1 MADSEILAGDDFII
15 KVSRPQLTQP
25 PTPPDPIS
33 AWLEPGWESVD
44 GKVRVKDS
52 IIEQDAE
59 EQETELHFDD
69 DVQRLELLFNWQEKR
84 DDWVSTEKPARAAF
98 KIFERLYELYG
109 QIQRESERL
118 ELVLGDGILVWRRPE
133 GGIKHPV
140 LLQRLQL
147 EFDPEIPEFTIS
159 ESEYAVEIYTALFS
173 AMSDVDGRKLGE
185 CQSELRSGT
194 HHPLDTEMTSAF
206 LRSLVQRLSAHGE
219 FIEREQMH
227 RETDHPQ
234 ITRDPVI
241 FLRTRTLGFSAA
253 LESILQDIE
262 KREEFPHSLLNIVG
276 LESAPVTDEAA
287 DPGSSVGAEDEDI
300 LLSKPA
306 NAEQL
311 QIAQRLEKFG
321 SVLVQGPPG
330 TGKTHTIANLIGHL
344 LAQGKSVL
352 VTSHATKAL
361 SVLRSQVV
369 PTLQALCVSVLER
382 DTESRDQLR
391 SSVDSIVSHLA
402 SDTHNLQREAA
413 FLAKERSRLIF
424 ELRSARENLRK
435 ALGDEYRDVVVA
447 GQAYSPSNAARLVS
461 AGSNSDRWIPGPV
474 KLGSPLLLSENEIAE
489 LYSTNL
495 DLSWEDEA
503 ELKGR
508 LPEPNELLSPS
519 EFERLVNDENQL
531 KKSDLRFREDLWT
544 SRATELVIKCSSCGK
559 NNRVRSDHTETAH
572 CGKCKEPLNYDCELS
587 GLSELQKADR
597 IISLSNRM
605 QAALEPL
612 RDSAKWRVACIHAG
626 KLGPDHRREWHSLIL
641 LIDRAASTAV
651 AAREALIEHGPAFDS
666 EKPLEDQIALLEEII
681 DHLKSGGTLGRWV
694 LFRHSVWKEMIASSR
709 VGSSSPRNLGHFE
722 ALLTLANL
730 KEVRSKLIT
739 RWERTMTTLGGPSPS
754 ELGDSPE
761 AACLQYSRLI
771 SSALDWHE
779 QIWTPLEQELEQVGF
794 RWNTLLDEVPPNLT
808 REEGELLRI
817 SEAFERVPATFDAC
831 ASRFNLLH
839 IEKTLQRLSDLLRI
853 YGSDARSSE
862 VINCLQAAVEE
873 RDPVA
878 YREAVARLIDL
889 GNRRATLKRREELLN
904 RMEFAAQAWASAI
917 RKRVSP
923 HNDSKPPGSAQD
935 AWLWRQL
942 NDELCARGKISI
954 DDLQKDLERL
964 SDELRQ
970 ITAELVD
977 RRAWIA
983 QVSRTSL
990 KERLSLVGWL
1000 KIINKIGKGTG
1011 KRAPRLQAEA
1021 RKLMQDSR
1029 TAVPVWI
1036 APLSRVV
1043 ENFDPAKS
1051 HFDVIIID
1059 EASQSDVMGL
1069 IALYLGKQVI
1079 VVGDDQQVSPDAVG
1093 QKLDVVQHLI
1103 DQHLQGIPNDQLYD
1117 GQYSIYD
1124 LAMTAFAGTICLREH
1139 FRCVPDII
1147 RFSNH
1152 LSYNGQIKPLREES
1166 GVITKPYVCQ
1176 YRVEG
1181 ASSANKINE
1190 TEAYA
1195 VASLLVAAIEQPEY
1209 EGKTFGVI
1217 SLVGTEQADL
1227 IRRVLQMHLEP
1238 VEFERRRIT
1247 CGNAA
1252 QFQGDER
1259 DIMFLSV
1266 VDAPQQGPLA
1276 LREEP
1281 RFKRRFNVAASRAR
1295 DQMWVVHSLQPDI
1308 DLKPGDLRRRL
1319 IEHARDPKALARMF
1333 EEVESKTESEFER
1346 LVARLLVSAGY
1357 DLTPQ
1362 LWVGHYRIDLV
1373 VNGGG
1378 KRLAVECDGDRFHP
1392 PDKIIEDMMRQAIL
1406 ERLGWRFV
1414 RIRGSEFFRN
1424 PEQAI
1429 EKVFERLRTLG
1440 IEPEAPRQNEP
1451 LPTPP
1456 SSELQE
1462 RVIRKAAELLAEWR
1476 PSEPSE
1482 RSESGIRRGSD
1493 ETGDAPREPPSSLS
1507 TRSEVPVQPTV
1518 KYHRTIDDVTR
1529 AELQAAIHQSIPE
1542 SGSVDRDEFLRVV
1555 TSTIGFSKLGKRIRS
1570 RINKALNAEVRA
1582 GRLKT
1587 DWKQISR
1594 VG

>member
-1 MADSEILAGDDFII
+1 MSPAEMNIDDETLRVARLRIGQIFRYLKSLNEFRNPAKRRIEEQPWVLWLRDLPEHNSIKKGELQSGERTDGDEPTPADAEIPAGDDFIM
-15 KVSRPQLTQP
+15 KVSRPRLTEP
-25 PTPPDPIS
+25 PSPPDPIF

-44 GKVRVKDS
+44 GKAQVKDS
-52 IIEQDAE
+52 IIGHDAQ
-59 EQETELHFDD
+59 EQEIEIRFDD
-69 DVQRLELLFNWQEKR
+69 DEQRVELLFKWQEER
-84 DDWVSTEKPARAAF
+84 DEWVSTEKPARAAF

-118 ELVLGDGILVWRRPE
+118 EVVLGDGILVWRRPE
-133 GGIKHPV
+133 GGVRHPV
-140 LLQRLQL
+140 LLQRLEL
-147 EFDPEIPEFTIS
+147 EFDPEIPEFTMR
-159 ESEYAVEIYTALFS
+159 EAEYPVEIYTALFS
-173 AMSDVDGRKLGE
+173 AMPDVDGKKLGE
-185 CQSELRSGT
+185 CQSELRPGT
-194 HHPLDTEMTSAF
+194 HHPLETEITSSF
-206 LRSLVQRLSAHGE
+206 LRSLVQRLSAHGKLLDRNE
-219 FIEREQMH
+219 LH

-234 ITRDPVI
+234 MTRDPVI
-241 FLRTRTLGFSAA
+241 FLRTRTLGFTAA
-253 LESILQDIE
+253 LDSILQDIGS
-262 KREEFPHSLLNIVG
+262 REEFPHALLNIIG
-276 LESAPVTDEAA
+276 LESAPVSEESTGDSA
-287 DPGSSVGAEDEDI
+287 SLGAEDEDI

-311 QIAQRLEKFG
+311 QIAQRLERFG

-352 VTSHATKAL
+352 VTSHTTKAL
-361 SVLRSQVV
+361 SVLRGQVV
-369 PTLQALCVSVLER
+369 PTLQALCVSVLES

-391 SSVDSIVSHLA
+391 NSVDTIVAQLA
-402 SDTHNLQREAA
+402 SDTNNLQREAA
-413 FLAKERSRLIF
+413 FLTKERSRLIF
-424 ELRSARENLRK
+424 ELRSARESLRK

-447 GQAYSPSNAARLVS
+447 GQAYSPSNAARYVS
-461 AGSNSDRWIPGPV
+461 SKSKSDCWIPGPV
-474 KLGSPLLLSENEIAE
+474 KLGGPLPLTENEIEE

-495 DLSWEDEA
+495 DITWEDES
-503 ELKGR
+503 ELSCR
-508 LPEPNELLSPS
+508 LPDPNELLSPS
-519 EFERLVNDENQL
+519 EFERLVNEEN
-531 KKSDLRFREDLWT
+531 DLGNIDLHFREDLWT
-544 SRATELVIKCSSCGK
+544 SSASELIIKCGSCGK
-559 NNRVRSDHTETAH
+559 SNRIRSDPTKSAR
-572 CGKCKEPLNYDCELS
+572 CGKCKEPLDYDYELP
-587 GLSELQKADR
+587 GPSELQKADR

-641 LIDRAASTAV
+641 LIDRVASTAV
-651 AAREALIEHGPAFDS
+651 AAREALLEHGPALDS
-666 EKPLEDQIALLEEII
+666 PKPLDDQIAILEEII
-681 DHLKSGGTLGRWV
+681 EHLQSGGTLSRWV
-694 LFRHSVWKEMIASSR
+694 LFRHSVWKEMISSSR
-709 VGSSSPRNLGHFE
+709 VGSSSPQSLDHFE

-739 RWERTMTTLGGPSPS
+739 RWERTMTALGGPSPS

-761 AACLQYSRLI
+761 TGCLQYSRLI

-779 QIWTPLEQELEQVGF
+779 EIWTPLEQELEQVGF

-817 SEAFERVPATFDAC
+817 SEAIGRAPATFAAC
-831 ASRFNLLH
+831 ANRFKLLH
-839 IEKTLQRLSDLLRI
+839 IQKTLQRLADLLRV
-853 YGSDARSSE
+853 YGSEARSSE
-862 VINCLQAAVEE
+862 VIDCLQTAVEG
-873 RDPVA
+873 RDAVA
-878 YREAVARLIDL
+878 YKEGIARLIDL
-889 GNRRATLKRREELLN
+889 GSRRATLKKRQELIN
-904 RMEFAAQAWASAI
+904 RMEIVAQAWALAI

-923 HNDSKPPGSAQD
+923 HNDSKPPGKAQD

-942 NDELCARGKISI
+942 NDELTTRGEISI

-964 SDELRQ
+964 NDDLRRV
-970 ITAELVD
+970 TADLVD

-983 QVSRTSL
+983 QVARTSL
-990 KERLSLVGWL
+990 RERQSLVGWL
-1000 KIINKIGKGTG
+1000 KIINKIGRGTG

-1021 RKLMQDSR
+1021 RRLMQDSR

-1036 APLSRVV
+1036 APLTRVV
-1043 ENFDPAKS
+1043 DNFDPATS
-1051 HFDVIIID
+1051 AFDVIIID

-1103 DQHLQGIPNDQLYD
+1103 DQHLQGIPNNQLYD
-1117 GQYSIYD
+1117 GQCSIYD
-1124 LAMTAFAGTICLREH
+1124 LAMTSFGGTICLREH

-1152 LSYNGQIKPLREES
+1152 LSYIGQIKPLREES

-1176 YRVEG
+1176 HRVEG
-1181 ASSANKINE
+1181 ASSANKTNE

-1195 VASLLVAAIEQPEY
+1195 VASLLVAAIAQSEY

-1227 IRRVLQMHLEP
+1227 IRRILQMHLEP

-1259 DIMFLSV
+1259 DVMFLSV

-1308 DLKPGDLRRRL
+1308 DLKERDLRRRL
-1319 IEHARDPKALARMF
+1319 IEHARDPEALARSF
-1333 EEVESKTESEFER
+1333 EKVESKTESEFE
-1346 LVARLLVSAGY
+1346 LQVARRLVSAGFEV
-1357 DLTPQ
+1357 TPQ
-1362 LWVGHYRIDLV
+1362 VSVGYYRIDLV
-1373 VNGGG
+1373 VSGGG
-1378 KRLAVECDGDRFHP
+1378 RRLAVECDGDRFHP
-1392 PDKIIEDMMRQAIL
+1392 PEKIVDDMMRQAIL

-1424 PEQAI
+1424 PDQAI
-1429 EKVFERLRTLG
+1429 EKVFARLRTLG
-1440 IEPEAPRQNEP
+1440 IEPGSAQRVEP
-1451 LPTPP
+1451 LPNVP
-1456 SSELQE
+1456 SNDLQD
-1462 RVIRKAAELLAEWR
+1462 RVVRRAAELLADWL
-1476 PSEPSE
+1476 PQEPN
-1482 RSESGIRRGSD
+1482 
-1493 ETGDAPREPPSSLS
+1493 
-1507 TRSEVPVQPTV
+1507 
-1518 KYHRTIDDVTR
+1518 KR
-1529 AELQAAIHQSIPE
+1529 AESDVEQNNHEPDTAQ
-1542 SGSVDRDEFLRVV
+1542 DEPKEQNALFD
-1555 TSTIGFSKLGKRIRS
+1555 IG
-1570 RINKALNAEVRA
+1570 ATV
-1582 GRLKT
+1582 
-1587 DWKQISR
+1587 
-1594 VG
+1594 